1 LATAGWLGKPGFH
14 HAIDVGPASVRVLTV
29 HPLPV
34 QPDAKLVHVHGG
46 LEACYLRCLLR
57 R

>member
-1 LATAGWLGKPGFH
+1 
-14 HAIDVGPASVRVLTV
+14 VRVLTV

-34 QPDAKLVHVHGG
+34 QPDAKLVHIHGG
-46 LEACYLRCLLR
+46 LEARYLGCLLR